1 MLIRE
6 VISEGYFSDLILT
19 VQDLLTKVG
28 AKGETDIP
36 TEQFRALLA
45 KQGFVTTTDELIAA
59 IDKSG
64 HASSVNR
71 EVIKTKNQLPDEV
84 STDGGEEAADT
95 VSDLAQGAASTAMNT
110 EIAQQCQAYL

>member
-28 AKGETDIP
+28 ATGKTDIP

-45 KQGFVTTTDELIAA
+45 KQGYVTTTDELIAA

-71 EVIKTKNQLPDEV
+71 DTIQTNKQLPDEI
-84 STDGGEEAADT
+84 STDVDAGADT
-95 VSDLAQGAASTAMNT
+95 VSDLAQGATQTAMNS
-110 EIAQQCQAYL
+110 EL

>member
-1 MLIRE
+1 MLINE

-19 VQDLLTKVG
+19 VQDLLTKV
-28 AKGETDIP
+28 AVKGIEDIP
-36 TEQFRALLA
+36 TEEFRSLLA
-45 KQGFVTTTDELIAA
+45 KQGYVTTTDELIAA

-71 EVIKTKNQLPDEV
+71 DSIKPKNQLPAELSVGD
-84 STDGGEEAADT
+84 DEEAAST

-110 EIAQQCQAYL
+110 EIA

>member
-1 MLIRE
+1 MLINE

-19 VQDLLTKVG
+19 VQDLLTKVA
-28 AKGETDIP
+28 AKGIEDIP
-36 TEQFRALLA
+36 TEEFRSLLA
-45 KQGFVTTTDELIAA
+45 KQGYVTTTDELIAA

-71 EVIKTKNQLPDEV
+71 DTIKPKNQLPAELSVGD
-84 STDGGEEAADT
+84 DEEAASA

-110 EIAQQCQAYL
+110 EIA

>member
-19 VQDLLTKVG
+19 VQDLLTKVA
-28 AKGETDIP
+28 AKGVEDIP
-36 TEQFRALLA
+36 TEEFRSLLA
-45 KQGFVTTTDELIAA
+45 KQGYVTTTDELITA

-71 EVIKTKNQLPDEV
+71 DIIKPKNQLPAEISTGDDEA
-84 STDGGEEAADT
+84 AADT
-95 VSDLAQGAASTAMNT
+95 VSNLAQGAATTAMNS
-110 EIAQQCQAYL
+110 EIA